1 LTLTTVTFLYTKIDS
16 ELVYQAEHV
25 APISNKFY
33 IGEAPSDSYW
43 HPVLIQDQKQIQITL
58 EIKIK

>member
-1 LTLTTVTFLYTKIDS
+1 MWNAIIGFGFWEGLYLAES

-33 IGEAPSDSYW
+33 IGEAPSASNMESSIMLPTYHKKYTW
-43 HPVLIQDQKQIQITL
+43 
-58 EIKIK
+58 